1 MFCSFFSVA
10 VWAKKY
16 APETL
21 SEVIGNEYALKKLKK
36 WACLW
41 SEGNS
46 QMPLLLSGPTGVGKT
61 ACVYAL
67 AKDFDFELLETNA
80 SDTRKKDFVEKL
92 LGAASQSSTLS
103 GRKRIV
109 LIDEADGL
117 QGNADRGGA
126 SAILKVL
133 KGACVPVILTA
144 GDAYAR
150 SLQLIRKECTIV
162 KFKEVNYHDIASKL
176 LFIAKEEGVSA
187 EQEAVENLARDSNGD
202 VRSCINDFQVLCAG
216 KKNVSKSDLDV
227 LGFRE
232 RSQNV
237 KEAIRIVF
245 NSADY
250 HEIRSANWSTS
261 VDPDL
266 FKKWIVENVPYEYEG
281 EDVVS
286 ALDQLSRADVF
297 DGRILNRQ
305 YYGFLRYSNELVTAG
320 VAFSRSREYNG
331 QSSYRF
337 PSFILKL
344 SAQKSTNALK
354 KEIGSKIS
362 LKNHVSVKD
371 AVGSTLPYLSQM
383 FEKESIACGLTAFFG
398 FDEKEVAFITGRS
411 AASSEVRNVCEKARE
426 IEQNIVR
433 EHIHSARSSFFW
445 GNDPVSGGLRQESD
459 NESNENGRSS
469 ESSSLNVE
477 NPGAV
482 RRSRKGGAEGRE
494 SRDSSEETAQEKT
507 VSDSARDS
515 DSVQTDL
522 FGF

>member
-1 MFCSFFSVA
+1 MFRSFFSVA

-36 WACLW
+36 WAFLW

-46 QMPLLLSGPTGVGKT
+46 QMPLLLSGTTGVGKT

-67 AKDFDFELLETNA
+67 AKDFDFDLLETNA

-103 GRKRIV
+103 GRKRII

-144 GDAYAR
+144 SDAYAR

-162 KFKEVNYHDIASKL
+162 KFKEVNYHDIALRL
-176 LFIAKEEGVSA
+176 LFIAKEEGVAA
-187 EQEAVENLARDSNGD
+187 EQEAVEELARDSSGD

-227 LGFRE
+227 LGFRK

-245 NSADY
+245 NSSDY
-250 HEIRSANWSTS
+250 QEIRSANWSTS

-286 ALDQLSRADVF
+286 ALNQLSRADVF

-305 YYGFLRYSNELVTAG
+305 CYGFLRYSNELVTAG
-320 VAFSRSREYNG
+320 VAFSRSRQYDG

-354 KEIGSKIS
+354 KEIGLKIS
-362 LKNHVSVKD
+362 LKNHVSVRD

-383 FEKESIACGLTAFFG
+383 FEKENIACGLTAFFG
-398 FDEKEVAFITGRS
+398 FDEKEVAFITGRNV
-411 AASSEVRNVCEKARE
+411 ASSEVKKVCEKARE

-433 EHIHSARSSFFW
+433 EHIHLSKSSFFW
-445 GNDPVSGGLRQESD
+445 GDDPVSGEFKQESG
-459 NESNENGRSS
+459 NESGLSS

-477 NPGAV
+477 NAGAV
-482 RRSRKGGAEGRE
+482 RRSRKGGAEDQE
-494 SRDSSEETAQEKT
+494 SKDSSEETAQEKT
-507 VSDSARDS
+507 VTDSARDS
-515 DSVQTDL
+515 DSVQTNL